1 MRGLD
6 VAREESIPLGD
17 GILMATA
24 LENKLPVV
32 VSSDRHVEK
41 AASKLGL
48 ILENPL
54 STNLGMEALIR
65 LRQKAFK
72 AG

>member
-1 MRGLD
+1 MSAALTIMEVVPPSTRGLD
-6 VAREESIPLGD
+6 VAREGSIPLGD

-54 STNLGMEALIR
+54 
-65 LRQKAFK
+65 KH
-72 AG
+72 

>member
-1 MRGLD
+1 
-6 VAREESIPLGD
+6 
-17 GILMATA
+17 MATA
-24 LENKLPVV
+24 LESKLPVV

-48 ILENPL
+48 ILESPL